1 MTTYYAVHN
10 DTGELMYLG
19 EEEPDND
26 TYTGEGHFV
35 FETEISITDLQTNFV
50 WSTYQ
55 KSFVLKDQID
65 G

>member
-1 MTTYYAVHN
+1 MTTYYCVHN
-10 DTGELMYLG
+10 ETGELMYLG

-26 TYTGEGHFV
+26 TYVGEGHFV
-35 FETEISITDLQTNFV
+35 FESDIPVTVLQTEFV

-55 KSFVLKDQID
+55 QSFIPKETID

>member
-1 MTTYYAVHN
+1 
-10 DTGELMYLG
+10 MYLG

-26 TYTGEGHFV
+26 TYVGEGHFV
-35 FETEISITDLQTNFV
+35 FESDIPVTVLQTEFV

-55 KSFVLKDQID
+55 QSFIPKETID